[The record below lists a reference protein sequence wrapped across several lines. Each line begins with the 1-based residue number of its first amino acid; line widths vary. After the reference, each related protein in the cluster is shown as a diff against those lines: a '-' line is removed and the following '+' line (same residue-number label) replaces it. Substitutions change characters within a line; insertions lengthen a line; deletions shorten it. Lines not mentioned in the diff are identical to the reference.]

1 MGATARMVFRVKRLL
16 LRRSLLLVRIRQGL
30 RESEAA
36 LIVLARIVGLA
47 AGMMTNVQSLL
58 AHGLQQQLC
67 CVTANWRMILG

>member
-16 LRRSLLLVRIRQGL
+16 LRRSLLLVRIRQEL

-58 AHGLQQQLC
+58 EHGLQQQLC